1 MSLPPDKPN
10 LVEIESTSAWR
21 RTAYLIFAGLFF
33 VLAVVGILLP
43 GLPTT
48 PFLLLTSY
56 FLIRS
61 SPRLNQRLLNSKWFG
76 PILSDWQHK
85 GGVRKA
91 VKHRTLALIAIAI
104 PISIRVAPVVP
115 LLKLTIGLLALIGV
129 VVVLRL
135 PVVDESSS

>member
-1 MSLPPDKPN
+1 MSAPSDKPN
-10 LVEIESTSAWR
+10 PVEVESLSRWK
-21 RTAYLIFAGLFF
+21 RTAYSIFAGAFF
-33 VLAVVGILLP
+33 VLAFIGILLP

-85 GGVRKA
+85 GGVRKS
-91 VKHRTLALIAIAI
+91 VKHRTLALIAIVI
-104 PISIRVAPVVP
+104 PISIWAVPTAPWV
-115 LLKLTIGLLALIGV
+115 KIAIGVFALVGV

-135 PVVDESSS
+135 PIVDDA